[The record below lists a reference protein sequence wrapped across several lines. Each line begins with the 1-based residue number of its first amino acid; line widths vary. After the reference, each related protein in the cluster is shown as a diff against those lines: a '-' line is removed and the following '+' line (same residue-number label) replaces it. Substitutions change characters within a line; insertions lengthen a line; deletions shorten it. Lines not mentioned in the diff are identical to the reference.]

1 MKAVACTGF
10 YPPWLYKGGYQEGVE
25 KGGVGVSTPLI
36 FFIFFGGG
44 GMINTPSARLCMEV
58 LIKVA

>member
-25 KGGVGVSTPLI
+25 KGGVGVSTPLN
-36 FFIFFGGG
+36 FFWGG